1 MHRNKRSLK
10 ISFMA
15 SVILLAAILTLRAQ
29 VNDQY
34 MRVSENNFKK
44 TEKMI
49 DVGGERILNCKIYGQ
64 GSPTIVL
71 VSGFNAPQSY
81 WDGILPFLL
90 DKATVVTYDRP
101 GIGRGIK
108 GSLPLHGGQSAKDLH
123 ALLEKIDVPKPYIVV
138 GHSLGVS
145 IVRLF
150 VSMFPENVG
159 GLILED
165 GAHESLLDE
174 QLKILKGKDLQALQE
189 AASKTSR
196 PANPQNEADF
206 REETDEQLRKSS
218 PLPHIPFVVITS
230 GDRSKTLPPIFSEQ
244 ARRDLIKLG
253 MDLQQRLVDLIPGGK
268 HIIAEGVGHNIHVEK
283 PEILVNPIVEMIN
296 GIKSMKKSF

>member
-34 MRVSENNFKK
+34 MRVSENEFPK

-49 DVGGERILNCKIYGQ
+49 DVGSGRILDCKIYGQ
-64 GSPTIVL
+64 DSPTIVL

-90 DKATVVTYDRP
+90 DKASVVTYDRP
-101 GIGRGIK
+101 GIGKSVK
-108 GSLPLHGGQSAKDLH
+108 GDLRLDGGQSAKDLH

-174 QLKILKGKDLQALQE
+174 QLKILKGKDLRALQE

-268 HIIAEGVGHNIHVEK
+268 HIIAEGVGHNIHLEK